1 MVFRYKIRRDKMKNI
16 LIKTIALSVVAGATL
31 MAGGY
36 KIPEVSTNGI
46 ALSAANIAH
55 AHSADAAYYNP
66 ANMVFMKDEQSVE
79 ADMIYIGLDPVNF
92 KGSGTMAGVDIDAK
106 SESFFIPSLNYVSAK
121 AGNARI
127 GVSIVVPGGLSKRWS
142 DSPAVDKAK
151 EFTLSVTEINP
162 TFAIPINDKLAV
174 AFGFRILYSK
184 GIVENSSIASRE
196 LNGDSVDFGYNLAL
210 AYKPTDS
217 LEFGATYRSNV
228 SLTEKGDAKLYIAN
242 AKVYDGGASVS
253 VPLPAFL
260 SLAAAYTFDTKTT
273 LEFVYERN
281 FWSAYKTLNFD
292 YNSNIPAV
300 LVPSMDMPIE
310 KKWEDTNAFRLG
322 ITQEFDQITAMA
334 GIVYDE
340 TPISDSKVS
349 FELPDSNSIS
359 VSLGGRYQIDKKWNI
374 GLSTLYSMR
383 EKRDVTN
390 SELSGE
396 FSNSNVLIVS
406 AGVGY
411 KF

>member
-1 MVFRYKIRRDKMKNI
+1 MKNI
-16 LIKTIALSVVAGATL
+16 LIKTIALSVVAGGTL

-55 AHSADAAYYNP
+55 VHSADAAYYNP
-66 ANMVFMKDEQSVE
+66 ANMIFMKDEQSVE

-184 GIVENSSIASRE
+184 GIVKNTSIASRD
-196 LNGDSVDFGYNLAL
+196 LNGDSVDYGYNLAL

-228 SLTEKGDAKLYIAN
+228 SLTEKGDAKLYIGN
-242 AKVYDGGASVS
+242 AKVYDGGASVN

-281 FWSAYKTLNFD
+281 FWSAYKTLDFD

-322 ITQEFDQITAMA
+322 ITQEFDKITAMA

-359 VSLGGRYQIDKKWNI
+359 VSLGGRYQVDKKWNI